1 MQAQLPEFGPFFASR
16 KISDPF
22 RIVGAQG
29 QPPPCILRLLQ
40 EFTLSLDSRVEFLT
54 TERILV
60 SPSTNNWSPVFPGGD
75 QLFVPHRCISI
86 SIPLRPF
93 LILPSVSSLSIS
105 SSSFSDPFPISL
117 SLSLFFL
124 PLLYSRPPP
133 PSPSSFHPFTIPLP
147 RSNVDLSN
155 DYFKFNLS
163 RLARGKGEEEKKKKR
178 KEKKGLE
185 GRPQPMT
192 PCVQISL
199 KI

>member
-117 SLSLFFL
+117 SLFSLT
-124 PLLYSRPPP
+124 LLYSRPPP

-155 DYFKFNLS
+155 DYSKFNLS
-163 RLARGKGEEEKKKKR
+163 RLARGKREEEKKKKR
-178 KEKKGLE
+178 KEKKSLE
-185 GRPQPMT
+185 GRGNR
-192 PCVQISL
+192 
-199 KI
+199 

>member
-117 SLSLFFL
+117 SLSLSSFYRFFIL
-124 PLLYSRPPP
+124 APLHPPP
-133 PSPSSFHPFTIPLP
+133 LPSIPLQ
-147 RSNVDLSN
+147 
-155 DYFKFNLS
+155 FHFQE
-163 RLARGKGEEEKKKKR
+163 A
-178 KEKKGLE
+178 
-185 GRPQPMT
+185 T
-192 PCVQISL
+192 WI
-199 KI
+199 

>member
-1 MQAQLPEFGPFFASR
+1 MHFNLDPAPTFSYSTLGFLFIHFF
-16 KISDPF
+16 
-22 RIVGAQG
+22 
-29 QPPPCILRLLQ
+29 IL
-40 EFTLSLDSRVEFLT
+40 FL
-54 TERILV
+54 R
-60 SPSTNNWSPVFPGGD
+60 SFPN
-75 QLFVPHRCISI
+75 L
-86 SIPLRPF
+86 
-93 LILPSVSSLSIS
+93 
-105 SSSFSDPFPISL
+105 SL

-155 DYFKFNLS
+155 DYSKFNLS

>member
-105 SSSFSDPFPISL
+105 SSSFSDPTNL
-117 SLSLFFL
+117 SLSFLSTVSLF
-124 PLLYSRPPP
+124 SPPP

>member
-117 SLSLFFL
+117 SLFSLT
-124 PLLYSRPPP
+124 LLYSRPPP
-133 PSPSSFHPFTIPLP
+133 PSPSSFHPFIIPLP

-155 DYFKFNLS
+155 DYSKFNLS

>member
-117 SLSLFFL
+117 SLFSLT
-124 PLLYSRPPP
+124 LLYSRPPP

>member
-117 SLSLFFL
+117 SLFSLT
-124 PLLYSRPPP
+124 LLYSRPPP

-155 DYFKFNLS
+155 DYSKFNLS